1 MDRWICRNQPQ
12 RFKITPD
19 ARKGRISLVKTEEGM
34 VRFQWKDR
42 SNDAIV
48 EVRQHFELGTSQ
60 PCCLRPIPGY
70 LASHSLHMSVPAFA
84 LRTALH

>member
-1 MDRWICRNQPQ
+1 MTADPIADSQPQ

-19 ARKGRISLVKTEEGM
+19 ARQGRISLVKTEEGM

-48 EVRQHFELGTSQ
+48 EVRQHLN
-60 PCCLRPIPGY
+60 
-70 LASHSLHMSVPAFA
+70 
-84 LRTALH
+84 